1 MRLYELTGAYA
12 EIQSRV
18 ESGEDCTDLLDQVTD
33 ALEQK
38 AAAIGH
44 VLRNSEADSDA
55 LAAEIKRLQG
65 KKSAIDN
72 NRERLREYIKRA
84 MSESG
89 ILRVKAPTF
98 SITLSDGPETV
109 EVLNEDEL
117 PEEFVR
123 RKREPNKTAILDAYK
138 QHGEYP
144 NCVRIVRNK
153 RLVIR

>member
-1 MRLYELTGAYA
+1 MRLYELVGAYA
-12 EIQSRV
+12 EIQSIV
-18 ESGEDCTDLLDQVTD
+18 ESGEDCTELLAQVSD

-38 AAAIGH
+38 AVAIGH

-98 SITLSDGPETV
+98 AITLSDGPESV
-109 EVLNEDEL
+109 EVVDEAAI
-117 PEEFVR
+117 PEEFLRV
-123 RKREPNKTAILDAYK
+123 KREPNKAAILESYK
-138 QHGEYP
+138 RDGE
-144 NCVRIVRNK
+144 CVAGTRVVRNK
-153 RLVIR
+153 RLAIK